1 MANELLDA
9 LLLVSLT
16 DKEDSFAVSDD
27 AVIDPLYDDE
37 LLRGFSIHRYNV
49 ALSLIEEGFGMESY
63 VSFILFL
70 LELIE

>member
-1 MANELLDA
+1 M
-9 LLLVSLT
+9 
-16 DKEDSFAVSDD
+16 SDD

-37 LLRGFSIHRYNV
+37 LLRGFSIHRNDV

-63 VSFILFL
+63 VRFILFL